1 MERRVRESEEVRR
14 GRDSRGK
21 ERRKELGV
29 GGRNRW
35 RVKVVWE

>member
-1 MERRVRESEEVRR
+1 MERKVRESEKVRR

-21 ERRKELGV
+21 ERRKELGE

-35 RVKVVWE
+35 RVKMVWK

>member
-1 MERRVRESEEVRR
+1 MERKVGESEEVRR

-29 GGRNRW
+29 GGTDGGG
-35 RVKVVWE
+35 